1 MMHLFFII
9 IAGLSSSVY
18 LHKHPI
24 RGDVAVV
31 VESLVFLALYAV
43 IGIQQRHVGW
53 TGFALSSKCVML
65 HVGSIIMSTIA
76 YRTSPF
82 HPLYN
87 FPGPILNKV
96 TSLRLLHMAYSGR
109 RHLIIA
115 RLHEKYGNIVRTG
128 AHSCRHSLSNCTAD
142 PSLHF
147 FQGPNTLS
155 INSQAAIAP
164 IYATAAAMDR
174 SSAYKMGELSG
185 SSLFFFQ
192 DREKHHE
199 RRRIWAPAFTSQ
211 AIEKYMPGI
220 EIRTHQLME
229 CLVARRDSA
238 GQINISQCFQHWA
251 YDVMGDFTFGGSSRL
266 ELMANGDPRELV
278 KAGQLA
284 MMAYEILGEVPSLF
298 QILWHL
304 PTTNDIRRLERH
316 AVKLMHTRRI
326 VGSTAGGH
334 EDIASY
340 LLGENE
346 SNVSRSSHLPTE
358 DLEAEALFVIQ
369 AGSDTTSGVLS
380 FLFYFLLSHQTAFD
394 RLQNELDAAF
404 PDASMP
410 LHSETLE
417 NLPFLNAVIDES
429 LRLGTPFPGLPRV
442 SPPGGAIIDGAYIAE
457 GTIVSVPT
465 YAQQISEENFWPEP
479 LQFKPERWLPEGLGP
494 GSRTCRSAL
503 MAFSFGPFGCLGK
516 ALAVQQLRLVT
527 ARLILTYHLTLHP
540 SFDSE
545 NFLKGIRNIKTTLF
559 PYALT
564 VMASPRAQK

>member
-1 MMHLFFII
+1 MIHQFFSI
-9 IAGLSSSVY
+9 IAGLFSSVY

-31 VESLVFLALYAV
+31 VESLVFLALYAASGV
-43 IGIQQRHVGW
+43 RQRHVGW
-53 TGFALSSKCVML
+53 TCFALSSKYVLL
-65 HVGSIIMSTIA
+65 HVGSIIISTMA

-82 HPLYN
+82 HPLYK
-87 FPGPILNKV
+87 FPGPTLNKV
-96 TSLRLLHMAYSGR
+96 TSLRLLHIAYSGR

-128 AHSCRHSLSNCTAD
+128 
-142 PSLHF
+142 
-147 FQGPNTLS
+147 PNTLS

-164 IYATAAAMDR
+164 IYATAAAMNR
-174 SSAYKMGELSG
+174 SSAYKMGELAG

-192 DREKHHE
+192 DRDKHNE

-211 AIEKYMPGI
+211 AIEKYMPAI
-220 EIRTHQLME
+220 EMRTHQLME

-238 GQINISQCFQHWA
+238 GQINLSQCFQHWA

-316 AVKLMHTRRI
+316 AGELIHTRRHL
-326 VGSTAGGH
+326 GSTAGGH

-346 SNVSRSSHLPTE
+346 SNLSRSSHLSVE
-358 DLEAEALFVIQ
+358 DLQAEALFVIQ
-369 AGSDTTSGVLS
+369 AGSDTTSGVLT
-380 FLFYFLLSHQTAFD
+380 FLFYFLLSHRKAYD

-404 PDASMP
+404 PDAGMP
-410 LHSETLE
+410 LHSGTLE

-429 LRLGTPFPGLPRV
+429 LRLGTPFPGMPRE
-442 SPPGGAIIDGAYIAE
+442 SPLGGATIDGVYIAE

-479 LQFKPERWLPEGLGP
+479 LHFKPERWLPEGLGP

-516 ALAVQQLRLVT
+516 VLAVQQLRLIT
-527 ARLILTYHLTLHP
+527 ARLILTYHLTLHH

-545 NFLKGIRNIKTTLF
+545 NFLKGILNIKTTLF
-559 PYALT
+559 PYALM
-564 VMASPRAQK
+564 VIASPRARK